1 MVGNVLTSLESSKV
15 SGPNCIR
22 VVVIKNCES
31 ELFYLLAELF
41 NRCLKESCFPNCWK
55 VLLVVPVCKNYCR
68 VSLLSVVSKVL
79 EKLVDN
85 IIVDHVEKCFFSDF
99 QYGLG
104 LFDQQADLLTVVS
117 NRIAGAFNRAT

>member
-41 NRCLKESCFPNCWK
+41 NSCLKESCFPNCWK
-55 VLLVVPVCKNYCR
+55 VLLVVPVCKNYCP

-104 LFDQQADLLTVVS
+104 LFDQLQ
-117 NRIAGAFNRAT
+117 IF